1 MEIYKEALVEK
12 PTILK
17 NILQRKNEEVI
28 ERKKQRSISELES
41 FIKKMN
47 RPRGFTQALVQQI
60 RLKRPAVIA
69 EIKKSSPSRGLLR
82 KDFQPE
88 TIAQSYAENGATCL
102 SVLTD
107 VDFFQG
113 HDDYLQ
119 EARAACS
126 LPVIRKDFMI
136 DTYQVLESRMLG
148 ADCILLIVAALDEK
162 QMHEIAGCA
171 KDLGLD
177 YLIEVHNLAELERAL
192 KLSPELIGINNRDLH
207 SFNTRV
213 ETTYDLL
220 SEIPEET
227 FVVTESGILTR
238 QDVDE
243 MIKHDVYGFLV
254 GETFMRAPDPG
265 QKLQEL
271 FFL

>member
-1 MEIYKEALVEK
+1 MEK

-28 ERKKQRSISELES
+28 ERKKQCSISELEN

-60 RLKRPAVIA
+60 KLKRPAVIA
-69 EIKKSSPSRGLLR
+69 EIKKASPSKGLLR

-107 VDFFQG
+107 IDFFQG

-119 EARAACS
+119 VARAACS

-148 ADCILLIVAALDEK
+148 ADCILLIVAALDEN
-162 QMHEIAGCA
+162 QIYEIADCA

-177 YLIEVHNLAELERAL
+177 YLIEVHNLDELEQAL

-207 SFNTRV
+207 SFNTRL

-220 SEIPEET
+220 TEIPEET

-243 MIKHDVYGFLV
+243 MIEHDVYGFLV

-271 FFL
+271 FFYG